1 MSGQLGRLCWSL
13 FSRSTLLWPVLLLS
27 ACVSAQDNGSALS
40 VELPLQASVTGVPLI
55 EQQDNYCGP
64 ASLAMVLSWSGTPI
78 TQKEIASQVFSPG
91 ANGSY
96 RTDLISSARRHGQLA
111 VEISTLPALLGEIA
125 AGHPVVVFQNLG
137 LKWLPKWHF
146 AVATGYDLETEQIV
160 LHSGGP
166 EPLTMELSLF
176 ERVWRR
182 GDNWALVVLPPDLL
196 PVSVNQLKILQ
207 AAASLERTG
216 SLVAAETL
224 YTTGTA
230 RWPENWIWPYGLGN
244 TRYQRGDLMGA
255 KEAFESALAIDPSI
269 PEIGHNLAQVLVDLE
284 ASVAR
289 PE

>member
-1 MSGQLGRLCWSL
+1 MSGQLGRLFWSL
-13 FSRSTLLWPVLLLS
+13 FSRSAFLCLVPLLS
-27 ACVSAQDNGSALS
+27 ACVSAQGYRSVLS
-40 VELPLQASVTGVPLI
+40 GELPSRASVPGVPLI
-55 EQQDNYCGP
+55 EQQDHYCGP
-64 ASLAMVLSWSGTPI
+64 ASLAMVLSWSGMPT
-78 TQKEIASQVFSPG
+78 TQKEIAAQVFSPG

-111 VEISTLPALLGEIA
+111 VGISTLPDLLGEIA
-125 AGHPVVVFQNLG
+125 AGHPVIVFQNLG
-137 LKWLPKWHF
+137 LNWFPKWHF

-182 GDNWALVVLPPDLL
+182 GDNWALVVLPPSLL
-196 PVSVNQLKILQ
+196 PVSANQWEILR

-216 SLVAAETL
+216 SITAAERV
-224 YTTGTA
+224 YTTGIA
-230 RWPENWIWPYGLGN
+230 RWPDNWIWPFGLGN
-244 TRYQRGDLMGA
+244 TRYQRGDLEGA

-284 ASVAR
+284 ASVAS

>member
-40 VELPLQASVTGVPLI
+40 VELPLQASVPGVPLI
-55 EQQDNYCGP
+55 EQQDQYCGP
-64 ASLAMVLSWSGTPI
+64 ASLAMVLSWSGIPT
-78 TQKEIASQVFSPG
+78 TQEEIAIQVFSPG

-111 VEISTLPALLGEIA
+111 VGIFTLPDLLGEIA
-125 AGHPVVVFQNLG
+125 AGHPVIVFQNLG
-137 LKWLPKWHF
+137 LNWFPKWHF
-146 AVATGYDLETEQIV
+146 AVATGYDLEAEQIV

-166 EPLTMELSLF
+166 EPLTMELALF

-182 GDNWALVVLPPDLL
+182 GDNWALVALPPSIL
-196 PVSVNQLKILQ
+196 PVSANQWEILR

-216 SLVAAETL
+216 NITAAETV

-230 RWPENWIWPYGLGN
+230 RWPDNWIWPFGLGN
-244 TRYQRGDLMGA
+244 TRYQRGDLEGA

-269 PEIGHNLAQVLVDLE
+269 PEIGHNLAQVLLDLE
-284 ASVAR
+284 AAVTS